1 MAGFSRQV
9 NSTFYRGLLT
19 KLLPL
24 ILSIFV
30 FLAISVYSTVDLST
44 IWDNPAVPIYAIV
57 FIFNGLVFFFEG
69 FGVLDKS
76 KNALVFAGG
85 LVIIIAIGNLIF
97 GGLLLGGFI
106 DFDEERGDINKLAS
120 IFLGLAI
127 VSHVLFA
134 RFEILKGQTIKEA
147 LQEVF

>member
-9 NSTFYRGLLT
+9 NATFYRGLTT

-30 FLAISVYSTVDLST
+30 FLAISVYSVVDLSE
-44 IWDNPAVPIYAIV
+44 IWDNPAIPIYGMV

-69 FGVLDKS
+69 FGVLDKT

-97 GGLLLGGFI
+97 GGLLIGGMI

-127 VSHVLFA
+127 VSHILFA
-134 RFEILKGQTIKEA
+134 RFELLKGQTIKEA